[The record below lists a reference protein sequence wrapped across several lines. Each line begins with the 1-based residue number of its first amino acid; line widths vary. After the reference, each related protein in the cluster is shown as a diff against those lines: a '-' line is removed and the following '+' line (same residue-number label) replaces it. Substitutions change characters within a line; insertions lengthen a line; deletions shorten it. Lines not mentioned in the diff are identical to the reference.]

1 MTLDELDTEH
11 WNVAGV
17 DILFIR
23 TMDDKPF
30 AGAGLAVVDTSDPP
44 DREALRRALRFAD
57 VLLLRR
63 GKRWGAVRPSDA
75 LAGNLDPARWHTSP
89 FAALKHVQA
98 RL

>member
-1 MTLDELDTEH
+1 MTLTDLDADR

-17 DILFIR
+17 DILFVR
-23 TMDDKPF
+23 TADDKPF
-30 AGAGLAVVDTSDPP
+30 AGAGVVVVDATTPP

-57 VLLLRR
+57 VLLVRR

-89 FAALKHVQA
+89 FAALKHV
-98 RL
+98 RE

>member
-17 DILFIR
+17 DVMFVR
-23 TMDDKPF
+23 VRDDKPF
-30 AGAGLAVVDTSDPP
+30 AGAGVAVVDTSDPP

-63 GKRWGAVRPSDA
+63 GKRWGAVRLSDA
-75 LAGNLDPARWHTSP
+75 LAGNLDPRSWHTSP
-89 FAALKHVQA
+89 FAALRRVCE
-98 RL
+98 

>member
-17 DILFIR
+17 DILFVR
-23 TMDDKPF
+23 TADDKPF
-30 AGAGLAVVDTSDPP
+30 AGAGVAVVDTSDPP

-63 GKRWGAVRPSDA
+63 GKRWGAVRLSDA